1 MNSVNLI
8 GRLVKDSEVLYV
20 GSGNNKTAKMT
31 FTIAVDDGFGE
42 NKKSYFFNCELWGK
56 RADSLFE
63 YMVKGIQVAISG
75 KLVSGNYDNKE
86 GKKVYFTVVNCS
98 DISFLSKPKDSNND
112 DNIEGNRG
120 NNENNKRQR
129 QR

>member
-8 GRLVKDSEVLYV
+8 GRLVKDSEVIYV
-20 GSGNNKTAKMT
+20 GNGDKNTAKMT

-42 NKKSYFFNCELWGK
+42 NKKAYFFNCELWGK

-98 DISFLSKPKDSNND
+98 DIGFLTKPKDSNND
-112 DNIEGNRG
+112 GNIEGNR
-120 NNENNKRQR
+120 ENKENKRQR